1 MYILSVIILVI
12 GFVLLVKG
20 ADFFRGWQ
28 WFSGKKVSCSGVY
41 HRHDYRCHGNQRTGM
56 RRQHFRIVERQQW
69 NGHQ

>member
-20 ADFFRGWQ
+20 ADFFVDG
-28 WFSGKKVSCSGVY
+28 SGSLAKKFRVP
-41 HRHDYRCHGNQRTGM
+41 DYRCHGNQRTGM